1 MITTTWQIQRKATA
15 TETMA
20 GEWLPCGLT
29 EFNENRVHQT
39 LDFWR
44 QAHPDEEYRL
54 LRRTETTEV
63 VA

>member
-1 MITTTWQIQRKATA
+1 MITTTWQIQRKAPA

-29 EFNENRVHQT
+29 QRHESTARQT
-39 LDFWR
+39 LDLWR
-44 QAHPDEEYRL
+44 QGRPRDRFRL
-54 LRRTETTEV
+54 VRRTETTEV